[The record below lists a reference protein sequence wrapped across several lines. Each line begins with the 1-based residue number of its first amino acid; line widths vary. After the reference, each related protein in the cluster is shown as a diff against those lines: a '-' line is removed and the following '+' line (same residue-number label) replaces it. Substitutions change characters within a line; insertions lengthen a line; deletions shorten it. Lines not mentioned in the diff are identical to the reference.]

1 MRYIV
6 LSLVYCLFLSMLG
19 FSGEVKVRLN
29 GKTKVKVVDG
39 DVVIYGDNRSPRV
52 AYPHQPLSAY
62 KVGNYSVREIESRDD
77 VQEALKV
84 YKSKGI
90 KIKERKV
97 LIYDR
102 QTGNRTLITSYSC
115 GDGRSYYLLPDG
127 DVIYVDLRNG
137 VPSLLYRNLG
147 SGRERPVF
155 YGLTYWDFVPCEDS
169 VVVIVNDDEGR
180 KYLLWS
186 KQEFHSVDEEFL
198 SSCDNGGRR

>member
-1 MRYIV
+1 MRYVV
-6 LSLVYCLFLSMLG
+6 LFLAYCLFFNMLS

-52 AYPHQPLSAY
+52 AYPHQPFSTY

-90 KIKERKV
+90 KIREKKV
-97 LIYDR
+97 LIYDK

-127 DVIYVDLRNG
+127 DVVYVDLRNG
-137 VPSLLYRNLG
+137 VPSLLYRNLASEG
-147 SGRERPVF
+147 ERPIF
-155 YGLTYWDFVPCEDS
+155 YGLTYWDFVPCGNS
-169 VVVIVNDDEGR
+169 VVVVVGDDEGR
-180 KYLLWS
+180 RYLLWS
-186 KQEFHSVDEEFL
+186 RQEFHPVDEEFL
-198 SSCDNGGRR
+198 SSCNGGER